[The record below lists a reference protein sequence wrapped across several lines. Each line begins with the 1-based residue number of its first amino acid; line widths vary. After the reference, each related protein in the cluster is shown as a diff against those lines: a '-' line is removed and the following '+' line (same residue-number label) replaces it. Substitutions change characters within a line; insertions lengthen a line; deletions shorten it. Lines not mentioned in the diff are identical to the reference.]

1 MAISTRT
8 KTGTIIIPKYD
19 HSSLQLKGENRSL
32 TPPQHTGPKQSQN
45 GKKTGLRKTGGKGLG
60 HGPKKRRG
68 GSKEKE
74 SERPESILRNVKLEE
89 PPRPTV
95 KGPHDDSVTFW
106 PPVAFGE
113 HEKEGLR

>member
-1 MAISTRT
+1 MVVSTRT
-8 KTGTIIIPKYD
+8 KTGTILLPKYD
-19 HSSLQLKGENRSL
+19 HITLQFKGESRSL
-32 TPPQHTGPKQSQN
+32 TPPRHIRPKQPQN
-45 GKKTGLRKTGGKGLG
+45 GKKTNGKKLG

-68 GSKEKE
+68 GSKEKKSE
-74 SERPESILRNVKLEE
+74 SPESVLRNVKLEE

-95 KGPHDDSVTFW
+95 KGTHDDSVTFW